1 MSICVFGIFVAD
13 ICFFADSIPVAGQTI
28 LGDKYLIGPGGKG
41 SNQAIAAARAGGEV
55 SFISKVGKDNYA
67 DLAISL
73 YKDTGINY
81 DGLEIEEN
89 ESTGS
94 AGILINRKTGENA
107 INVVPGA
114 AGTIGKNL
122 IDKNLSIIKD
132 SKIFLTQLETPKDVT
147 LYALKEAKS
156 QNCITILNPAPSSEI
171 PDDYFQFFDFFTPNE
186 TEASFYFNKP
196 VKNEEDCKVA
206 GNFFLEKGVKNI
218 LITLGE
224 KGCYFKNN
232 DEEFLMPAFKL
243 NKPVVDTTGAGD
255 AFNGALSVA
264 LSQNKTYKQSIE
276 FANLVAGISVTKE
289 GAANSMPTKKE
300 IEESIKWV
308 I

>member
-28 LGDKYLIGPGGKG
+28 LGDKYIIGPGGKG

-55 SFISKVGKDNYA
+55 SFISKVGSDNYA

-81 DGLEIEEN
+81 DGLEIDEN

-156 QNCITILNPAPSSEI
+156 QNCITILNPAPSREI
-171 PDDYFQFFDFFTPNE
+171 PDDYFQYVDFFTPNE
-186 TEASFYFNKP
+186 TEASFYLNKL
-196 VKNEEDCKVA
+196 VKNEDDCKVA

-224 KGCYFKNN
+224 KGCYFKNS
-232 DEEFLMPAFKL
+232 DEEFLIPASNL

-264 LSQNKTYKQSIE
+264 LSQNKFYKQSIE
-276 FANLVAGISVTKE
+276 FANLVAGISVTRE

-300 IEESIKWV
+300 IEENIQ
-308 I
+308 

>member
-1 MSICVFGIFVAD
+1 MIICVFGIFVAD

-28 LGDKYLIGPGGKG
+28 LGDRYIIGPGGKG

-55 SFISKVGKDNYA
+55 SFISKVGSDNYA

-73 YKDTGINY
+73 YKDSGINY
-81 DGLEIEEN
+81 DGLEIDEN

-171 PDDYFQFFDFFTPNE
+171 PDDFFQYIDFFTPNE
-186 TEASFYFNKP
+186 TEASFYFNKL
-196 VKNEEDCKVA
+196 VKNEDDCKVA
-206 GNFFLEKGVKNI
+206 GKYFLEKGVKNI

-224 KGCYFKNN
+224 KGCYFKNI
-232 DEEFLMPAFKL
+232 DEEFLMPASHL

-276 FANLVAGISVTKE
+276 FANLVAGISVTRE

-300 IEESIKWV
+300 IEESIK
-308 I
+308 

>member
-28 LGDKYLIGPGGKG
+28 LGEKYIIGPGGKG

-55 SFISKVGKDNYA
+55 SFISKVGSDNYA

-73 YKDTGINY
+73 YKDSGINY
-81 DGLEIEEN
+81 DGLEIDEN

-132 SKIFLTQLETPKDVT
+132 STIFLTQLETPKDVT

-196 VKNEEDCKVA
+196 VKNEDDCKVA
-206 GNFFLEKGVKNI
+206 GKYFLEKGVKNI

-224 KGCYFKNN
+224 RGCYFKNK
-232 DEEFLMPAFKL
+232 DEEFLMPASQL

-264 LSQNKTYKQSIE
+264 MSQNKTYKQSIE
-276 FANLVAGISVTKE
+276 FANLVAGISVTRE
-289 GAANSMPTKKE
+289 GAANSMPMKKE
-300 IEESIKWV
+300 IEETV
-308 I
+308 Q

>member
-55 SFISKVGKDNYA
+55 SFISKVGSDNYA

-73 YKDTGINY
+73 YKDSGINY

-132 SKIFLTQLETPKDVT
+132 STIFLTQLETPKDVT

-171 PDDYFQFFDFFTPNE
+171 PDDYFQYIDFFTPNE

-196 VKNEEDCKVA
+196 VKNEDDCKVA

-224 KGCYFKNN
+224 KGCYFKNSN
-232 DEEFLMPAFKL
+232 EEFLMPASKL

-276 FANLVAGISVTKE
+276 FANLVAGISVTRE

-300 IEESIKWV
+300 IEESIK
-308 I
+308 

>member
-55 SFISKVGKDNYA
+55 SFISKVGSDNYA

-73 YKDTGINY
+73 YKDSGINY

-171 PDDYFQFFDFFTPNE
+171 PDDYFQYIDFFTPNE

-196 VKNEEDCKVA
+196 VKNEDDCKVA

-224 KGCYFKNN
+224 KGCYFKNSN
-232 DEEFLMPAFKL
+232 EEFLMPASKL

-276 FANLVAGISVTKE
+276 FANLVAGISVTRE

-300 IEESIKWV
+300 IEESIK
-308 I
+308 

>member
-55 SFISKVGKDNYA
+55 SFISKVGSDNYA

-73 YKDTGINY
+73 YKDSGINY
-81 DGLEIEEN
+81 DGLEIDEN

-132 SKIFLTQLETPKDVT
+132 STIFLTQLETPKDVT

-171 PDDYFQFFDFFTPNE
+171 PDDYFQYIDFFTPNE

-196 VKNEEDCKVA
+196 VKSEDDCKVA
-206 GNFFLEKGVKNI
+206 GKYFLEKGVKNI

-224 KGCYFKNN
+224 RGCYFKNK
-232 DEEFLMPAFKL
+232 DEEFLMPASQL

-276 FANLVAGISVTKE
+276 FANLVAGISVTRE
-289 GAANSMPTKKE
+289 GAANSMPMKKE
-300 IEESIKWV
+300 IEETV
-308 I
+308 Q

>member
-28 LGDKYLIGPGGKG
+28 LGDKYIIGPGGKG

-55 SFISKVGKDNYA
+55 SFISKVGSDNYA

-81 DGLEIEEN
+81 DGLEIDEN

-156 QNCITILNPAPSSEI
+156 QNCITILNPAPSREI
-171 PDDYFQFFDFFTPNE
+171 PDDYFQYVDFFTPNE
-186 TEASFYFNKP
+186 TEASFYLNKL
-196 VKNEEDCKVA
+196 VKNEDDCKVA

-224 KGCYFKNN
+224 KGCYFKNS
-232 DEEFLMPAFKL
+232 DEEFLIPASNL

-264 LSQNKTYKQSIE
+264 LSQNKSYKQSIE
-276 FANLVAGISVTKE
+276 FANLVAGISVTRE

-300 IEESIKWV
+300 IEENIQ
-308 I
+308 

>member
-28 LGDKYLIGPGGKG
+28 LGDKYIIGPGGKG

-55 SFISKVGKDNYA
+55 SFISKVGSDNYA

-81 DGLEIEEN
+81 DGLEIDEN

-156 QNCITILNPAPSSEI
+156 QNCITILNPAPSREI
-171 PDDYFQFFDFFTPNE
+171 PDDYFQYVDFFTPNE

-196 VKNEEDCKVA
+196 VKNEDDCKVA

-224 KGCYFKNN
+224 KGCYFKNS
-232 DEEFLMPAFKL
+232 DEEFLIPASNL

-264 LSQNKTYKQSIE
+264 LSQNKSYKQSIE
-276 FANLVAGISVTKE
+276 FANLVAGISVTRE

-300 IEESIKWV
+300 IEENIQ
-308 I
+308 

>member
-28 LGDKYLIGPGGKG
+28 LGDKYIIGPGGKG
-41 SNQAIAAARAGGEV
+41 SNQAIAAARAGGKV
-55 SFISKVGKDNYA
+55 SFISKVGSDNYA

-73 YKDTGINY
+73 YKDSGINY

-122 IDKNLSIIKD
+122 IDKNLNIIKN

-186 TEASFYFNKP
+186 TEASFYFRKP
-196 VKNEEDCKVA
+196 VKNEDDCKVA

-224 KGCYFKNN
+224 KGCYFKNS
-232 DEEFLMPAFKL
+232 DEEFLIPASKL

-276 FANLVAGISVTKE
+276 FANLVAGISVTRE

-300 IEESIKWV
+300 IEENIQ
-308 I
+308 

>member
-1 MSICVFGIFVAD
+1 LSICVFGIFVAD

-28 LGDKYLIGPGGKG
+28 LGEKYIIGPGGKG

-55 SFISKVGKDNYA
+55 SFISKVGSDNYA

-73 YKDTGINY
+73 YKDSGINY
-81 DGLEIEEN
+81 DGLEIDEN

-132 SKIFLTQLETPKDVT
+132 STIFLTQLETPKDVT

-171 PDDYFQFFDFFTPNE
+171 PDDYFQYIDFFTPNE

-196 VKNEEDCKVA
+196 VKNEDDCKVA
-206 GNFFLEKGVKNI
+206 GKYFLEKGVKNI

-224 KGCYFKNN
+224 RGCYFKNK
-232 DEEFLMPAFKL
+232 DEEFLMPASQL

-276 FANLVAGISVTKE
+276 FANLVAGISVTRE
-289 GAANSMPTKKE
+289 GAANSMPMKKE
-300 IEESIKWV
+300 IEETV
-308 I
+308 Q

>member
-28 LGDKYLIGPGGKG
+28 LGDKYIIGPGGKG

-55 SFISKVGKDNYA
+55 SFISKVGRDNYA

-73 YKDTGINY
+73 YKDSGINY

-122 IDKNLSIIKD
+122 IDKNLNIIKN

-171 PDDYFQFFDFFTPNE
+171 PDNYFQFFDFFTPNE
-186 TEASFYFNKP
+186 TEASFYLNKS
-196 VKNEEDCKVA
+196 VKNEDDCKVA

-224 KGCYFKNN
+224 KGCYFKNSN
-232 DEEFLMPAFKL
+232 EEFLMPASKL

-276 FANLVAGISVTKE
+276 FANLVAGISVTRE
-289 GAANSMPTKKE
+289 GAANSMPTKRE
-300 IEESIKWV
+300 IEESIK
-308 I
+308 

>member
-28 LGDKYLIGPGGKG
+28 LGEKYIIGPGGKG

-55 SFISKVGKDNYA
+55 SFISKIGSDNYA

-73 YKDTGINY
+73 YKDSGINY
-81 DGLEIEEN
+81 DGLEIDEN

-171 PDDYFQFFDFFTPNE
+171 PDDFFQYIDFFTPNE
-186 TEASFYFNKP
+186 TEASFYFNKL
-196 VKNEEDCKVA
+196 VKNEDDCKVA
-206 GNFFLEKGVKNI
+206 GKYFLEKGVKNI

-224 KGCYFKNN
+224 KGCYFKNI
-232 DEEFLMPAFKL
+232 DEEFLMPASHL

-276 FANLVAGISVTKE
+276 FANLVAGISVTRE
-289 GAANSMPTKKE
+289 GAANSMPMKKE
-300 IEESIKWV
+300 IEETV
-308 I
+308 Q

>member
-55 SFISKVGKDNYA
+55 SFISKVGSDNYA

-73 YKDTGINY
+73 YKDSGINY
-81 DGLEIEEN
+81 DGLEIDEN

-94 AGILINRKTGENA
+94 ASILINRKTGENA

-132 SKIFLTQLETPKDVT
+132 STIFLTQLETPKDVT

-171 PDDYFQFFDFFTPNE
+171 PDDYFQYIDFFTPNE

-196 VKNEEDCKVA
+196 VKNEDDCKVA
-206 GNFFLEKGVKNI
+206 GKYFLEKGVKNI

-224 KGCYFKNN
+224 RGCYFKNK
-232 DEEFLMPAFKL
+232 DEEFLMPASQL

-264 LSQNKTYKQSIE
+264 MSQNKTYKQSIE
-276 FANLVAGISVTKE
+276 FANLVAGISVTRE
-289 GAANSMPTKKE
+289 GAANSMPMKKE
-300 IEESIKWV
+300 IEETLQ
-308 I
+308 

>member
-55 SFISKVGKDNYA
+55 SFISKVGRDSYA

-94 AGILINRKTGENA
+94 AGIFINRKTGENA

-122 IDKNLSIIKD
+122 IDKSLSIIKN

-186 TEASFYFNKP
+186 TEASFYFNNP
-196 VKNEEDCKVA
+196 VKNEDDCKVA
-206 GNFFLEKGVKNI
+206 GKYFLEKGVKNI

-232 DEEFLMPAFKL
+232 DEEFLIPASKL

-264 LSQNKTYKQSIE
+264 LSQNKAYKQSIE
-276 FANLVAGISVTKE
+276 FANLVAGISVTRE
-289 GAANSMPTKKE
+289 GAANSMPLKKE
-300 IEESIKWV
+300 IEESIK
-308 I
+308 

>member
-55 SFISKVGKDNYA
+55 SFISKVGSDNYA

-81 DGLEIEEN
+81 DGLEIDEN

-132 SKIFLTQLETPKDVT
+132 STIFLTQLETPKDVT
-147 LYALKEAKS
+147 FYALKEAKS

-171 PDDYFQFFDFFTPNE
+171 PVSYTH
-186 TEASFYFNKP
+186 
-196 VKNEEDCKVA
+196 
-206 GNFFLEKGVKNI
+206 L
-218 LITLGE
+218 TL
-224 KGCYFKNN
+224 
-232 DEEFLMPAFKL
+232 P
-243 NKPVVDTTGAGD
+243 TTV
-255 AFNGALSVA
+255 SV
-264 LSQNKTYKQSIE
+264 
-276 FANLVAGISVTKE
+276 
-289 GAANSMPTKKE
+289 
-300 IEESIKWV
+300 
-308 I
+308 

>member
-28 LGDKYLIGPGGKG
+28 LGEKYIIGPGGKG

-55 SFISKVGKDNYA
+55 SFISKVGSDNYA

-73 YKDTGINY
+73 YKDSGINY
-81 DGLEIEEN
+81 DGLEIDEN

-171 PDDYFQFFDFFTPNE
+171 PDDFFQYIDFFTPNE
-186 TEASFYFNKP
+186 TEASFYFNKL
-196 VKNEEDCKVA
+196 VKNEDDCKVA
-206 GNFFLEKGVKNI
+206 GKYFLEKGVKNI

-224 KGCYFKNN
+224 RGCYFKNK
-232 DEEFLMPAFKL
+232 DEEFLMPASQL

-276 FANLVAGISVTKE
+276 FANLVAGISVTRE
-289 GAANSMPTKKE
+289 GAANSMPMKKE
-300 IEESIKWV
+300 IEETV
-308 I
+308 Q

>member
-28 LGDKYLIGPGGKG
+28 LGDKYIIGPGGKG

-55 SFISKVGKDNYA
+55 SFISKVGSDNYA

-73 YKDTGINY
+73 YKDSGINY

-122 IDKNLSIIKD
+122 IDKNLNIIKN

-186 TEASFYFNKP
+186 TEASFYFRKP
-196 VKNEEDCKVA
+196 VKNEDDCKVA

-224 KGCYFKNN
+224 KGCYFKNS
-232 DEEFLMPAFKL
+232 DEEFLIPASKL

-276 FANLVAGISVTKE
+276 FANLVAGISVTRE

-300 IEESIKWV
+300 IEENIQ
-308 I
+308 

>member
-28 LGDKYLIGPGGKG
+28 LGDKYIIGPGGKG
-41 SNQAIAAARAGGEV
+41 SNQAIAAARAGGKV
-55 SFISKVGKDNYA
+55 SFISKVGGDNYA

-73 YKDTGINY
+73 YKDSGINY

-122 IDKNLSIIKD
+122 IDKSLSIIKN

-186 TEASFYFNKP
+186 TEASFYFKKP
-196 VKNEEDCKVA
+196 VKNEDDCKVA

-224 KGCYFKNN
+224 KGCYFKNSN
-232 DEEFLMPAFKL
+232 EEFLMPASKL

-276 FANLVAGISVTKE
+276 FANLVAGISVTRE

-300 IEESIKWV
+300 IEESIK
-308 I
+308 

>member
-55 SFISKVGKDNYA
+55 SFISKVGSDNYA

-73 YKDTGINY
+73 YKDSGINY

-122 IDKNLSIIKD
+122 IDKNLNIIKN

-196 VKNEEDCKVA
+196 VKNEDDCKVA
-206 GNFFLEKGVKNI
+206 GKYFLEKGVKNI

-224 KGCYFKNN
+224 RGCYFKNK
-232 DEEFLMPAFKL
+232 DEEFLMPASQL

-276 FANLVAGISVTKE
+276 FANLVAGISVTRE

-300 IEESIKWV
+300 IEESIK
-308 I
+308 

>member
-28 LGDKYLIGPGGKG
+28 LGDKYIIGPGGKG

-55 SFISKVGKDNYA
+55 SFISRVGSDNYA

-73 YKDTGINY
+73 YKDSGINY

-122 IDKNLSIIKD
+122 IDKNLNIIKN

-171 PDDYFQFFDFFTPNE
+171 PDDYFQYVDFFTPNE
-186 TEASFYFNKP
+186 TEASFYFSKP
-196 VKNEEDCKVA
+196 IKNEDDCKVA

-224 KGCYFKNN
+224 KGCYFKNS
-232 DEEFLMPAFKL
+232 DEEFLIPASNL

-264 LSQNKTYKQSIE
+264 LSQNKSYKQSIE
-276 FANLVAGISVTKE
+276 FANLVAGISVTRE

-300 IEESIKWV
+300 IEENIQ
-308 I
+308 

>member
-1 MSICVFGIFVAD
+1 LSICVFGIFVAD

-28 LGDKYLIGPGGKG
+28 LGDKYIIGPGGKG

-55 SFISKVGKDNYA
+55 SFISKVGSDNYA

-81 DGLEIEEN
+81 DGLEIDEN

-156 QNCITILNPAPSSEI
+156 QNCITILNPAPSREI
-171 PDDYFQFFDFFTPNE
+171 PDDYFQYVDFFTPNE
-186 TEASFYFNKP
+186 TEASFYLNKL
-196 VKNEEDCKVA
+196 VKNEDDCKVA

-224 KGCYFKNN
+224 KGCYFKNS
-232 DEEFLMPAFKL
+232 DEEFLIPASNL

-264 LSQNKTYKQSIE
+264 LSQNKSYKQSIE
-276 FANLVAGISVTKE
+276 FANLVAGISVTRE

-300 IEESIKWV
+300 IEENIQ
-308 I
+308 

>member
-28 LGDKYLIGPGGKG
+28 LGEKYIIGPGGKG

-55 SFISKVGKDNYA
+55 SFISKVGSDNYA

-73 YKDTGINY
+73 YKDSGINY
-81 DGLEIEEN
+81 DGLEIDEN

-132 SKIFLTQLETPKDVT
+132 STIFLTQLETPKDVT

-171 PDDYFQFFDFFTPNE
+171 PDDYFQYIDFFTPNE

-196 VKNEEDCKVA
+196 VKNEDDCKVA
-206 GNFFLEKGVKNI
+206 GKYFLEKGVKNI

-224 KGCYFKNN
+224 RGCYFKNI
-232 DEEFLMPAFKL
+232 DEEFLMPASHL

-276 FANLVAGISVTKE
+276 FANLVAGISVTRE
-289 GAANSMPTKKE
+289 GAANSMPMKKE
-300 IEESIKWV
+300 IEETV
-308 I
+308 Q

>member
-55 SFISKVGKDNYA
+55 SFISKVGSDNYA

-73 YKDTGINY
+73 YKDSGINY

-122 IDKNLSIIKD
+122 IDKNLSIIKN

-196 VKNEEDCKVA
+196 VKNEDDCKVA

-224 KGCYFKNN
+224 KGCYFKNSN
-232 DEEFLMPAFKL
+232 EEFLMPASKL

-276 FANLVAGISVTKE
+276 FANLVAGISVTRE

-300 IEESIKWV
+300 IEESIK
-308 I
+308 

>member
-55 SFISKVGKDNYA
+55 SFISKVGRDNYA

-73 YKDTGINY
+73 YKDSGINY

-122 IDKNLSIIKD
+122 IDKSLSIIKN

-196 VKNEEDCKVA
+196 VKNEDDCKVA
-206 GNFFLEKGVKNI
+206 GKYFLEKGVKNI

-224 KGCYFKNN
+224 RGCYFKNK
-232 DEEFLMPAFKL
+232 DEEFLMPASQL

-276 FANLVAGISVTKE
+276 FANLVAGISVTRE

-300 IEESIKWV
+300 IEESIK
-308 I
+308 

>member
-28 LGDKYLIGPGGKG
+28 LGDKYIIGPGGKG

-55 SFISKVGKDNYA
+55 SFISKVGSDNYA

-73 YKDTGINY
+73 YKDSGINY
-81 DGLEIEEN
+81 DGLEIDEN

-132 SKIFLTQLETPKDVT
+132 STIFLTQLETPKDVT

-171 PDDYFQFFDFFTPNE
+171 PDDYFQYIDFFTPNE

-196 VKNEEDCKVA
+196 VKNEDDCKVA
-206 GNFFLEKGVKNI
+206 GKYFLEKGVKNI

-224 KGCYFKNN
+224 RGCYFKNK
-232 DEEFLMPAFKL
+232 DEEFLMPASQL

-276 FANLVAGISVTKE
+276 FANLVAGISVTRE
-289 GAANSMPTKKE
+289 GAANSMPMKKE
-300 IEESIKWV
+300 IEETV
-308 I
+308 Q

>member
-28 LGDKYLIGPGGKG
+28 LGEKYIIGPGGKG

-55 SFISKVGKDNYA
+55 SFISKVGSDNYA

-73 YKDTGINY
+73 YKDSGINY
-81 DGLEIEEN
+81 DGLEIDEN

-132 SKIFLTQLETPKDVT
+132 STIFLTQLETPKDVT

-171 PDDYFQFFDFFTPNE
+171 PDDYFQYIDFFTPNE

-196 VKNEEDCKVA
+196 VKNEDDCKVA
-206 GNFFLEKGVKNI
+206 GKYFLEKGVKNI

-224 KGCYFKNN
+224 KGCYFKNK
-232 DEEFLMPAFKL
+232 DKEFLMPASQL

-276 FANLVAGISVTKE
+276 FANLVAGISVTRE
-289 GAANSMPTKKE
+289 GAANSMPMKKE
-300 IEESIKWV
+300 IEETLQ
-308 I
+308 

>member
-55 SFISKVGKDNYA
+55 SFISKVGSDNYA

-73 YKDTGINY
+73 YKDSGINY
-81 DGLEIEEN
+81 DGLEIDEN

-132 SKIFLTQLETPKDVT
+132 STIFLTQLETPKDVT

-171 PDDYFQFFDFFTPNE
+171 PDDYFQYIDFFTPNE

-196 VKNEEDCKVA
+196 VKNEDDCKVA
-206 GNFFLEKGVKNI
+206 GKYFLEKGVKNI

-224 KGCYFKNN
+224 RGCYFKNK
-232 DEEFLMPAFKL
+232 DEEFLMPASQL

-276 FANLVAGISVTKE
+276 FANLVAGISVTRE
-289 GAANSMPTKKE
+289 GAANSMPMKKE
-300 IEESIKWV
+300 IEETV
-308 I
+308 Q

>member
-28 LGDKYLIGPGGKG
+28 LGDKYIIGPGGKG

-73 YKDTGINY
+73 YKDTGINF
-81 DGLEIEEN
+81 DGLVIQEN

-114 AGTIGKNL
+114 AETIGKNL
-122 IDKNLSIIKD
+122 IDKNLNIIKN

-156 QNCITILNPAPSSEI
+156 QNCITILNPAPSREI
-171 PDDYFQFFDFFTPNE
+171 PDDYFQYVDFFTPNE
-186 TEASFYFNKP
+186 TEASFYLNKL
-196 VKNEEDCKVA
+196 VKNEDDCKVA

-224 KGCYFKNN
+224 KGCYFKNS
-232 DEEFLMPAFKL
+232 DEEFLIPASNL

-264 LSQNKTYKQSIE
+264 LSQNKSYKQSIE
-276 FANLVAGISVTKE
+276 FANLVAGISVTRE

-300 IEESIKWV
+300 IEENIQ
-308 I
+308 

>member
-28 LGDKYLIGPGGKG
+28 LGDKYIIGPGGKG

-55 SFISKVGKDNYA
+55 SFISKVGSDNYA

-73 YKDTGINY
+73 YKDSGINY
-81 DGLEIEEN
+81 DGLEIDEN

-156 QNCITILNPAPSSEI
+156 QNCITILNPAPSREI
-171 PDDYFQFFDFFTPNE
+171 PDDYFQYVDFFTPNE
-186 TEASFYFNKP
+186 TEASFYLNKL
-196 VKNEEDCKVA
+196 VKNEDDCKVA

-224 KGCYFKNN
+224 KGCYFKNSN
-232 DEEFLMPAFKL
+232 EEFLMPASKL

-276 FANLVAGISVTKE
+276 FANLVAGISVTRE

-300 IEESIKWV
+300 IEESIK
-308 I
+308 

>member
-28 LGDKYLIGPGGKG
+28 LGDKYIIGPGGKG

-55 SFISKVGKDNYA
+55 SFISKVGSDNYA

-73 YKDTGINY
+73 YKDSGINY
-81 DGLEIEEN
+81 DGLEIDEN

-156 QNCITILNPAPSSEI
+156 QNCITILNPAPSREI
-171 PDDYFQFFDFFTPNE
+171 PDDYFQYVDFFTPNE
-186 TEASFYFNKP
+186 TEASFYLNKL
-196 VKNEEDCKVA
+196 VKNEDDCKVA

-224 KGCYFKNN
+224 KGCYFKNS
-232 DEEFLMPAFKL
+232 DEEFLIPASNL

-264 LSQNKTYKQSIE
+264 LSQNKSYKQSIE
-276 FANLVAGISVTKE
+276 FANLVAGISVTRE

-300 IEESIKWV
+300 IEENIQ
-308 I
+308 

>member
-28 LGDKYLIGPGGKG
+28 LGDKYIIGPGGKG

-73 YKDTGINY
+73 YKDTGINF
-81 DGLEIEEN
+81 DGLVIQEN

-122 IDKNLSIIKD
+122 IDKNLNIIKN

-156 QNCITILNPAPSSEI
+156 QNCITILNPAPSREI
-171 PDDYFQFFDFFTPNE
+171 PDDYFQYVDFFTPNE
-186 TEASFYFNKP
+186 TEASFYLNKL
-196 VKNEEDCKVA
+196 VKNEDDCKVA
-206 GNFFLEKGVKNI
+206 GNFFLEKGLKNI

-224 KGCYFKNN
+224 KGCYFKNS
-232 DEEFLMPAFKL
+232 DEEFLIPASNL

-264 LSQNKTYKQSIE
+264 LSQNKSYKQSIE
-276 FANLVAGISVTKE
+276 FANLVAGISVTRE

-300 IEESIKWV
+300 IEENIQ
-308 I
+308 